1 MHINACPVSPV
12 LLQRLEEE
20 EEEDMREKVGF
31 SDLSVQSEGLRS
43 ELA

>member
-12 LLQRLEEE
+12 QLQRLEE